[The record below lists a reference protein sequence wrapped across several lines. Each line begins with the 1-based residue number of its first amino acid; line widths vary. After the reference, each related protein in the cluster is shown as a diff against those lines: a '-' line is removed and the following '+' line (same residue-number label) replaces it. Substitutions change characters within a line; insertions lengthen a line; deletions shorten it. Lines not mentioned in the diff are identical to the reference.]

1 MLDFRTFSNISMQL
15 NPDLCI
21 DLLINKIEYNKKKTK
36 NPSTDDLSALH
47 IQQAVIWGPPCD
59 VSLDVSVF
67 WFPSVLWTHHSV
79 LAFLRRTHVS
89 FSFCALHQEHG
100 RREDGG
106 RRQTQQKVSLFV
118 SSFAFSPLFTSIA
131 FVTSSKIFSFRQLWQ
146 FQFGTAKHQVRAW
159 KRSEGPV
166 LRKRTSLHTPE
177 FKSCVFLV
185 VAVLNL
191 I

>member
-21 DLLINKIEYNKKKTK
+21 DLLINKIEYNKKKK
-36 NPSTDDLSALH
+36 PQHWRSVS
-47 IQQAVIWGPPCD
+47 WGPPCD
-59 VSLDVSVF
+59 VSLDVSLF

-166 LRKRTSLHTPE
+166 LRQRTSLHTPE